1 MIQSMIKPIVDER
14 EPGVEPKKFV
24 LWLLLVSS
32 IMLFAGLTSA
42 YIVRRG
48 EGEWVYFELPTMFML
63 NTGVVL
69 LSSLF
74 MQWAYLSAKKD
85 ELLYTKIGL
94 LVTIILGI
102 LFSIMQYWGWNQMVY
117 NSIYFGFAN
126 PSGSF
131 VYVITGLHIVHVI
144 IGIVFL
150 IVMFIQTLRF
160 KVHKK
165 ALRGIAI
172 CNTYWHFVGILWIYL
187 YTFLYMYR

>member
-1 MIQSMIKPIVDER
+1 MIQTVNKQIIDER

-32 IMLFAGLTSA
+32 IMLFAGFTSA

-48 EGEWVYFELPTMFML
+48 EGEWVVFELPIMFML
-63 NTGVVL
+63 NTGVVV
-69 LSSLF
+69 LSSVF
-74 MQWAYLSAKKD
+74 MQWAYIAAKKD
-85 ELLYTKIGL
+85 ELNQTKLGL
-94 LVTIILGI
+94 GLAIVLGT
-102 LFSIMQYWGWNQMVY
+102 LFCIMQYWGWSQMVY

-131 VYVITGLHIVHVI
+131 VYVITGLHMAHVI
-144 IGIVFL
+144 IGILYLV
-150 IVMFIQTLRF
+150 IIFIQTFRF

-165 ALRGIAI
+165 AIRGIAM

-187 YTFLYMYR
+187 YVFLLLNR

>member
-1 MIQSMIKPIVDER
+1 MIQTVNKQIIDER

-32 IMLFAGLTSA
+32 IMLFAGFTSA

-48 EGEWVYFELPTMFML
+48 EGEWVVFELPIMFML
-63 NTGVVL
+63 NTGVVV
-69 LSSLF
+69 LSSVF
-74 MQWAYLSAKKD
+74 MQWAYLAAKKD
-85 ELLYTKIGL
+85 ELNQTKIGL
-94 LVTIILGI
+94 GLAIVLGT
-102 LFSIMQYWGWNQMVY
+102 LFCIMQYWGWSQMVY

-131 VYVITGLHIVHVI
+131 VYVITGLHMAHVI
-144 IGIVFL
+144 IGILYLV
-150 IVMFIQTLRF
+150 IIFIQTFRF

-165 ALRGIAI
+165 AIRGIAM

-187 YTFLYMYR
+187 YVFLLLNR

>member
-1 MIQSMIKPIVDER
+1 MIQTVNKQIIDER

-32 IMLFAGLTSA
+32 IMLFAGFTSA

-48 EGEWVYFELPTMFML
+48 EGEWVVFELPVMFML
-63 NTGVVL
+63 STGVVV
-69 LSSLF
+69 LSSVF
-74 MQWAYLSAKKD
+74 MQWAYMAAKKD
-85 ELLYTKIGL
+85 ELNQTKIGL
-94 LVTIILGI
+94 GIAILLGT
-102 LFSIMQYWGWNQMVY
+102 LFCIMQYWGWSQMVY

-131 VYVITGLHIVHVI
+131 VYVITGLHLAHVI
-144 IGIVFL
+144 IGILYLVTIL
-150 IVMFIQTLRF
+150 IQTFRF

-165 ALRGIAI
+165 ALRGIAM

-187 YTFLYMYR
+187 YVFLFLNR

>member
-1 MIQSMIKPIVDER
+1 MIQTVNKQIIDER

-32 IMLFAGLTSA
+32 IMLFAGFTSA

-48 EGEWVYFELPTMFML
+48 EGEWVVFELPIMFML
-63 NTGVVL
+63 NTGVVV
-69 LSSLF
+69 LSSVF
-74 MQWAYLSAKKD
+74 MQWAYIAAKKD
-85 ELLYTKIGL
+85 ELNQTKIGL
-94 LVTIILGI
+94 GLAIVLGI
-102 LFSIMQYWGWNQMVY
+102 LFCIMQYWGWSQMVY

-131 VYVITGLHIVHVI
+131 VYVITGLHMAHVI
-144 IGIVFL
+144 IGILYLV
-150 IVMFIQTLRF
+150 IIFIQTFRF

-165 ALRGIAI
+165 AIRGIAM

-187 YTFLYMYR
+187 YVFLLLNR

>member
-1 MIQSMIKPIVDER
+1 MIQTVNKQIIDER

-32 IMLFAGLTSA
+32 IMLFAGFTSA

-48 EGEWVYFELPTMFML
+48 EGEWVVFELPIMFML
-63 NTGVVL
+63 NTGVVV
-69 LSSLF
+69 LSSVF
-74 MQWAYLSAKKD
+74 MQWAYLAAKKD
-85 ELLYTKIGL
+85 ELYQTKIGL
-94 LVTIILGI
+94 GLAIVLGT
-102 LFSIMQYWGWNQMVY
+102 LFCIMQYWGWSQMVY

-131 VYVITGLHIVHVI
+131 VYVITGLHMAHVI
-144 IGIVFL
+144 IGILYLV
-150 IVMFIQTLRF
+150 IIFIQTFRF

-165 ALRGIAI
+165 AIRGIAM

-187 YTFLYMYR
+187 YVFLLLNR

>member
-1 MIQSMIKPIVDER
+1 MIQSINKPIIDER

-32 IMLFAGLTSA
+32 IMLFAGFTSA

-48 EGEWVYFELPTMFML
+48 EGEWVVFELPIMFML
-63 NTGVVL
+63 NTGIVVL
-69 LSSLF
+69 SSVF

-85 ELLYTKIGL
+85 ELNNTKIGL
-94 LVTIILGI
+94 LVAIVLGT
-102 LFSIMQYWGWNQMVY
+102 LFCVMQYWGWSQMVY

-131 VYVITGLHIVHVI
+131 VYVITGLHMAHVI
-144 IGIVFL
+144 IGVL
-150 IVMFIQTLRF
+150 YLVTVLIQTLRF

-165 ALRGIAI
+165 SIRAIAM

-187 YTFLYMYR
+187 YIFLLLNR

>member
-1 MIQSMIKPIVDER
+1 MIQTVNKQIIDER

-32 IMLFAGLTSA
+32 IMLFAGFTSA

-48 EGEWVYFELPTMFML
+48 EGEWVVFELPIMFML
-63 NTGVVL
+63 NTGVVV
-69 LSSLF
+69 LSSVI
-74 MQWAYLSAKKD
+74 MQWAYIAAKKD
-85 ELLYTKIGL
+85 ELNQTKIGL
-94 LVTIILGI
+94 GLAIVLGT
-102 LFSIMQYWGWNQMVY
+102 LFCIMQYWGWSQMVY

-131 VYVITGLHIVHVI
+131 VYVITGLHMAHVI
-144 IGIVFL
+144 IGILYLV
-150 IVMFIQTLRF
+150 IIFIQTFRF

-165 ALRGIAI
+165 AIRGIAM

-187 YTFLYMYR
+187 YVFLLLNR

>member
-1 MIQSMIKPIVDER
+1 MIQTVNKQIIDER

-32 IMLFAGLTSA
+32 IMLFAGFTSA

-48 EGEWVYFELPTMFML
+48 EGEWVVFELPIMFML
-63 NTGVVL
+63 NTGIVVL
-69 LSSLF
+69 SSVF
-74 MQWAYLSAKKD
+74 MQWAYISAKKD
-85 ELLYTKIGL
+85 ELNQTKIGL
-94 LVTIILGI
+94 IVAIVLGI
-102 LFSIMQYWGWNQMVY
+102 LFSIMQYWGWSQMVY

-131 VYVITGLHIVHVI
+131 VYVITGLHLAHVI
-144 IGIVFL
+144 IGILYLLVIL
-150 IVMFIQTLRF
+150 IQTLRF

-165 ALRGIAI
+165 SIQGIAM

-187 YTFLYMYR
+187 YVFLLLNR